1 MHIAYVYVSD
11 ESSKY
16 GATLTLVIFKLINL
30 VRMRCPG

>member
-16 GATLTLVIFKLINL
+16 SATLTLVIFKLINL
-30 VRMRCPG
+30 VRMRSPG